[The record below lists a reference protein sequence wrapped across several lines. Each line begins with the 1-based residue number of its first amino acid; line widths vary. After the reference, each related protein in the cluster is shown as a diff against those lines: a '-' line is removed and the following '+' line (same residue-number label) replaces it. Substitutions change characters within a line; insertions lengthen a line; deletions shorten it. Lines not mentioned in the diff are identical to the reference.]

1 MDKKFLGLSTNH
13 TLLAELNA
21 AAAQKP
27 TQTDIAEQR
36 VSYVFGFVK
45 SDSVTREHVRKVI
58 DGGVTVGATA

>member
-1 MDKKFLGLSTNH
+1 MDKKYLGLSTNH
-13 TLLAELNA
+13 ALLAELHA
-21 AAAQKP
+21 SASQKP
-27 TQTDIAEQR
+27 TQHELAEQR